1 MLIVELFNCL
11 TINNSTN
18 KQSTIKQINN
28 INAMT
33 LTKEEFKTLVML
45 YAANIDGN
53 IQSEEVRVM
62 LEKSGFDTVEKM
74 ENLFAKMNDAEALA
88 VIRENKPLHVATE
101 GDRIELL
108 ADLCAVIEADDK
120 CTMIEEQLVKA
131 MRRVLE

>member
-1 MLIVELFNCL
+1 
-11 TINNSTN
+11 
-18 KQSTIKQINN
+18 
-28 INAMT
+28 MT

-62 LEKSGFDTVEKM
+62 LEKSGFDTVEKEKM

-108 ADLCAVIEADDK
+108 ADLCAVIEADEK
-120 CTMIEEQLVKA
+120 CTMMEEQLVKA